1 MLADLIK
8 HSKQLGLSAE
18 TGFTSKEVHFIMR
31 VHSSGK
37 LIGVQSLIDEKKGKT
52 FDKCPDLSASNLI
65 SMPSKLGLPQAAHF
79 LIETCGVAFCLP
91 DFDRE
96 GQQKT
101 DDKSV
106 KAHEK
111 NQEKH
116 LAFVEIIRRAAREI
130 PEFEPIVQL
139 LEHEDA
145 LEHVRAKLRE
155 HGAKHT
161 HKISF
166 EISDRELLFPASDIW
181 HDWWREFIAEMFGIG
196 VRAGQADGA
205 ELSEEDLAKRMLDF
219 VDAELIEPVP
229 THPKLTKLGV
239 GAMST
244 GASLIGFDKD
254 AFRSYSLEQG
264 QNSAISEANA
274 TAYRATLD
282 ALLQEAPTLGQMKVV
297 VWFDHE
303 QEVGQQLLKGITDP
317 AQLTSE
323 PEESEVDWGSNI
335 DDDEPTQPVQ
345 QPVQSVLSVMDEQA
359 ALSAKVRAQQ
369 LLTALRKGEEPNKL
383 TVCYH
388 ALALSGASGR
398 VMVRDWKTGQLEQ
411 FAEAVVSWWQDLAIC
426 NLAGGTA
433 NKPKF
438 AALLMFVQR
447 PKLASTSLD
456 DYLKPVRNLMLPLWR
471 AALDPNMPIPFM
483 ALSKV
488 MDAHR
493 AHVMNGDFD
502 KALSSSSTGT
512 DSADDGAAR
521 ARVYARMA
529 LLRAYHVRKHRI
541 AQRKAQHKTQCKAQQ
556 SSSQSSSQHSQ
567 SSQQFNEGEH
577 MTNTTSNSSVTSAP
591 VGISLDVDQPAPA
604 YHCGR
609 LMYLLSNLQE
619 QALGDVNA
627 GLVAR
632 YYGAAS
638 STPHL
643 TFGRLLRLSQHHLD
657 KLASKNPKLSDY
669 LSKEIADVCVRIGG
683 QFPKSLNLEQQSLF
697 ALGYYQQLAH
707 SVNMRRI
714 NAAKKKAEEAAQDE
728 TTS

>member
-1 MLADLIK
+1 MLAELIK

-52 FDKCPDLSASNLI
+52 FDKCPDLSASNMI

-101 DDKSV
+101 DAKSV
-106 KAHEK
+106 KSHEK

-116 LAFVEIIRRAAREI
+116 LAFIEIIRRAAHEI

-139 LEHEDA
+139 LENEDA
-145 LEHVRAKLRE
+145 LENARAKLRE

-166 EISDRELLFPASDIW
+166 EISDRELLLPASDIW
-181 HDWWREFIAEMFGIG
+181 HDWWRGFIAEMFGIG
-196 VRAGQADGA
+196 ARAAQADGA
-205 ELSEEDLAKRMLDF
+205 ELSEEDLAKRMLDLI
-219 VDAELIEPVP
+219 DAELIEPVP

-264 QNSAISEANA
+264 QNSAISETNA

-282 ALLQEAPTLGQMKVV
+282 ALLLEAPILGQMKVV

-323 PEESEVDWGSNI
+323 PEADQESDG
-335 DDDEPTQPVQ
+335 DEPTQPA
-345 QPVQSVLSVMDEQA
+345 QPVQSVLSVMDKQTV
-359 ALSAKVRAQQ
+359 LSAKDRAQQ

-383 TVCYH
+383 MVCYH
-388 ALALSGASGR
+388 ALAISGASGR

-426 NLAGGTA
+426 NLAGDTA

-438 AALLMFVQR
+438 SALLMSVQR

-502 KALSSSSTGT
+502 KALSSVSGST
-512 DSADDGAAR
+512 DSASDGVAR

-541 AQRKAQHKTQCKAQQ
+541 AQRKAQCETQGKTQQ
-556 SSSQSSSQHSQ
+556 SSSQSQPPNQHDQHSQ
-567 SSQQFNEGEH
+567 SGKQLNEGEH
-577 MTNTTSNSSVTSAP
+577 MTNMTSNSSATSAP
-591 VGISLDVDQPAPA
+591 VGISLDVDHPAPA

-627 GLVAR
+627 GVVAR

-657 KLASKNPKLSDY
+657 KLASKNLKLSDH
-669 LSKEIADVCVRIGG
+669 LSKEIADVCVRVGG
-683 QFPKSLNLEQQSLF
+683 RFPQSLNLEQQSLF

-714 NAAKKKAEEAAQDE
+714 NAAKKKAEGTVQDE